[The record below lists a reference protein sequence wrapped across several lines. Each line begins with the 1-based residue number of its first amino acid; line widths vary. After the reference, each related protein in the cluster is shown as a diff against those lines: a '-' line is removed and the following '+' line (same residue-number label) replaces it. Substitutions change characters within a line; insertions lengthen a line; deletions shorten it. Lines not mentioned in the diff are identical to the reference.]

1 MMLNGKVAHRSVSQE
16 EGCSTLTD
24 RQLLERFVR
33 SCDEAAFETL
43 VERYGPMVLGVC
55 RRVLGDA
62 TDADDAFQATFLVL
76 VRKARTIAMPDLL
89 GNWLYG
95 VAYRIARKARAQRAK
110 RAQQKQPTAAMTS
123 TDPLMEAAL
132 RELQAQL
139 DEELER
145 LPTKYRAP
153 LVLCYLEGLSN
164 REAAERLGWP
174 IGSISHRL
182 ARGRE
187 ILRQRLQDRHP
198 NASYLVLGALPMWAI
213 ASSETLTRLQDLAL
227 RAAMRLAREE
237 EIAGLISPTV
247 QTLYTQA
254 LKEMAAAGR
263 TRVSLLVLGALLIL
277 AVGGGAVSWSLLSP
291 SSAPTAATS
300 SCHHDGATDQTE

>member
-1 MMLNGKVAHRSVSQE
+1 
-16 EGCSTLTD
+16 
-24 RQLLERFVR
+24 
-33 SCDEAAFETL
+33 
-43 VERYGPMVLGVC
+43 
-55 RRVLGDA
+55 
-62 TDADDAFQATFLVL
+62 
-76 VRKARTIAMPDLL
+76 
-89 GNWLYG
+89 
-95 VAYRIARKARAQRAK
+95 
-110 RAQQKQPTAAMTS
+110 MTS

-254 LKEMAAAGR
+254 LKEMAAFR
-263 TRVSLLVLGALLIL
+263 PPFDSR
-277 AVGGGAVSWSLLSP
+277 
-291 SSAPTAATS
+291 TS
-300 SCHHDGATDQTE
+300 S

>member
-1 MMLNGKVAHRSVSQE
+1 MQNGKGSHCPVVQE
-16 EGCSTLTD
+16 RGCAVLTD
-24 RQLLERFVR
+24 RQLLERFVTGG
-33 SCDEAAFETL
+33 DEAAFEVL

-62 TDADDAFQATFLVL
+62 TDAEDAFQATFLVL
-76 VRKARTIAMPDLL
+76 VRKARSISMPDLL

-110 RAQQKQPTAAMTS
+110 RAQLKQPTAAMTS

-153 LVLCYLEGLSN
+153 LVLCYLEGMSN
-164 REAAERLGWP
+164 RDAAERLGWP

-187 ILRQRLQDRHP
+187 ILRKRLQDRHP
-198 NASYLVLGALPMWAI
+198 NASFLLLGALPMYAI
-213 ASSETLTRLQDLAL
+213 ASSETLSRLQDLAL
-227 RAAMRLAREE
+227 RASMRLAQDE
-237 EIAGLISPTV
+237 EISALVSPTTQSLYE
-247 QTLYTQA
+247 QTL
-254 LKEMAAAGR
+254 KDMAAAGWKK
-263 TRVSLLVLGALLIL
+263 VALVGLAALVLLI
-277 AVGGGAVSWSLLSP
+277 GGGTIAWNTLSP
-291 SSAPTAATS
+291 AQATTTS
-300 SCHHDGATDQTE
+300 SCHHDASGDQQ